1 MTTQSVS
8 YQSLLANRPSALG
21 PFMIAS
27 IVFHVGLLGAVLVL
41 QWVMDKPRVD
51 LDQKP
56 IMATIVKQ
64 GKKRD
69 EQLLPRKEPEAP
81 PPPEEK
87 IPIPTPG
94 VKPEPKPKVTSDKP
108 QPDKKKNLFD
118 ALNKTAKADESEGE
132 EDGDPNGDSAKQ
144 EGERYYGIIRAA
156 VHRHYDVSNTIPEAE
171 RIQLKADV
179 IIKLDAEGNLI
190 DIAFARESSNAVF
203 NNAVFAAVKKAAPFG
218 PPPAPLRAALKKD
231 GVQLRFTP

>member
-1 MTTQSVS
+1 MTTESVP

-27 IVFHVGLLGAVLVL
+27 IVFHVGLLAAVIVL

-56 IMATIVKQ
+56 IMASLVRQ

-108 QPDKKKNLFD
+108 QPDKKKSLFD
-118 ALNKTAKADESEGE
+118 AFNKTAKPEEAEGE
-132 EDGDPNGDSAKQ
+132 EDGDPNGMSAKQ
-144 EGERYYGIIRAA
+144 EGERYYGVIDSALR
-156 VHRHYDVSNTIPEAE
+156 RHYNMPNTISEAE
-171 RIQLKADV
+171 RIRLATTV
-179 IIKLDAEGNLI
+179 LIRLDAQGALI
-190 DIAFARESSNAVF
+190 DVEVTGSSGNEVFDAAVIT
-203 NNAVFAAVKKAAPFG
+203 AVKKAAPFG
-218 PPPAPLRAALKKD
+218 PPPAHLRDTVKKGVPLRF
-231 GVQLRFTP
+231 RP